1 MLHGVLYLEPAEAAG
16 GAAVVLVQRVGAQL
30 KVTLMA
36 AAAVP
41 IKWRGKGGI
50 EKPKKVVITA
60 IEGEGREKNWQ

>member
-41 IKWRGKGGI
+41 ISGERERG
-50 EKPKKVVITA
+50 E
-60 IEGEGREKNWQ
+60 